1 MRYSLALILLLS
13 LTGCGTTAHSLSDG
27 DSKGPAK
34 PAGDMYKEAMAD
46 MKDRSYDKASK
57 VLKSLL
63 SRYPYGYYSQ
73 QAQMELAYAYYK
85 QPDPESA
92 LSAVNT
98 FIKEYPTSPHL
109 DYIYYLKGLIHFYPS
124 TSFFRN
130 IAPNDRAD
138 TDPENVEKSFEAFK
152 QLVTR
157 FPNSIYAPNARLRM
171 QYLANTLARHE
182 LKIAHYYMRRGAYVA
197 AVSRAKDV
205 VVNFSDTPQ
214 TIDALRVMVVSYDQL
229 GLTKL
234 RDDTQRIL
242 DLNTRTSPAAASAPA
257 AATPDPAAQT
267 SAELAPP
274 AAAPVPAKVAAAP
287 QASPPPQTAKP

>member
-34 PAGDMYKEAMAD
+34 PAGEMYNQAMSD
-46 MKDRSYDKASK
+46 LKDKSYDKASK

-63 SRYPYGYYSQ
+63 SRYPYGPYSQ

-85 QPDPESA
+85 LPDPDSA

-98 FIKEYPTSPHL
+98 FIKDYPTSPHL
-109 DYIYYLKGLIHFYPS
+109 DYVYYLKGLIHFYPS

-130 IAPNDRAD
+130 VVPYDRAD
-138 TDPENVEKSFEAFK
+138 TDPDNVEKSFAAFK
-152 QLVTR
+152 ELVTR

-182 LKIAHYYMRRGAYVA
+182 MKIAHYYMRRGAYVA
-197 AVSRAKDV
+197 AVNRAKDV
-205 VVNFSDTPQ
+205 VIKFNNTPE
-214 TIDALRVMVVSYDQL
+214 TIDALRVMVVSYDKL
-229 GLTKL
+229 GLPKL

-242 DLNTRTSPAAASAPA
+242 DLNTRTGPAASAASAPA
-257 AATPDPAAQT
+257 AATPAPAAQT

-274 AAAPVPAKVAAAP
+274 AAAPAKVASAP